1 MNIIQNDFEKIVQKI
16 HLAKQKANLAVNEIL
31 VELYW
36 NIGRYIDEKCSKEN
50 WGKSI
55 VLELALYIKTKE
67 PNLKGF
73 SDKNLWRMKQFYEA
87 YKNSEKLSALTREIS
102 WTNNL
107 LILSSTKND
116 EEREFYLRLAIN
128 EKYSSREL
136 ERQLK
141 SATFERVM
149 LANKK
154 LSAPMR
160 ELPQETSNVFKDI
173 YSLEF

>member
-1 MNIIQNDFEKIVQKI
+1 M
-16 HLAKQKANLAVNEIL
+16 

-36 NIGRYIDEKCSKEN
+36 NIGCYIDEKCSKEN
-50 WGKSI
+50 WGKGI
-55 VLELALYIKTKE
+55 VSELALYIKTKE

-116 EEREFYLRLAIN
+116 E
-128 EKYSSREL
+128 
-136 ERQLK
+136 
-141 SATFERVM
+141 
-149 LANKK
+149 
-154 LSAPMR
+154 
-160 ELPQETSNVFKDI
+160 
-173 YSLEF
+173 